1 MTFALTKYIYPLET
15 EIVLSHHLG
24 YKLDNPRNDDE
35 IRLVKARIEKS
46 MDERDKDENDTVAHI
61 LARVAF
67 SLSDLKDK
75 LKEIDDKSY
84 PIKYYSDNYEKQIID
99 ILAETWIIVRF
110 PEDEEFEKIATKK
123 DELFNLIFN
132 KKETSYSIKFKE
144 LANYCHLVSLIANDG
159 LRYHG
164 ESFLLSKSPY
174 DIFYTNKD
182 YNTKESVETFIGY
195 NFLMKSENRGTS
207 WLYWIDGYQSILNG
221 AKRIETSLS
230 QGIIQEKG
238 GKLRVSQKQTPKQK
252 LLHVGGLLKTSYEHL
267 QDPELMLLL
276 LVSILEYMVTRNPD
290 TSKFN
295 VEDSISKQFNLKCA
309 ILIYNQDKSVNLI
322 ELNQTLRKIYN
333 QRSDLAH
340 GNYKGNFKLDEV
352 VESVYSLYSFI
363 KHIINEYII
372 DRNLVEFLKD
382 N

>member
-1 MTFALTKYIYPLET
+1 
-15 EIVLSHHLG
+15 LSL
-24 YKLDNPRNDDE
+24 L
-35 IRLVKARIEKS
+35 
-46 MDERDKDENDTVAHI
+46 
-61 LARVAF
+61 
-67 SLSDLKDK
+67 
-75 LKEIDDKSY
+75 
-84 PIKYYSDNYEKQIID
+84 
-99 ILAETWIIVRF
+99 
-110 PEDEEFEKIATKK
+110 
-123 DELFNLIFN
+123 
-132 KKETSYSIKFKE
+132 
-144 LANYCHLVSLIANDG
+144 ANDG
-159 LRYHG
+159 LKYHG

-174 DIFYTNKD
+174 DIFYTNND
-182 YNTKESVETFIGY
+182 YPTKQSVETFIGY
-195 NFLMKSENRGTS
+195 SFLMKSANRGTS
-207 WLYWIDGYQSILNG
+207 WLYWIDGFQSILNE
-221 AKRIETSLS
+221 AKRIESILS

-238 GKLRVSQKQTPKQK
+238 KRLRISQKQAPEQK

-309 ILIYNQDKSVNLI
+309 ILIYNQDKSINLT

-340 GNYKGNFKLDEV
+340 GNFKGNFKINEV

-363 KHIINEYII
+363 KHIINEYLI
-372 DRNLVEFLKD
+372 DRSLVEFLKD